1 MKKSREKKNNYMV
14 IRSVATCAVLLL
26 VVQSACMVY
35 SGEMQRFIQAE
46 NRQQIEATAKTGV
59 KSFEQRLSE
68 YMNMVE
74 AMCYCLPD
82 CEQVLNVD
90 NIKTINMMSRIHFT
104 V

>member
-14 IRSVATCAVLLL
+14 IRNVATCAVLML
-26 VVQSACMVY
+26 VVQSVCMVY

-68 YMNMVE
+68 YFLTRENLYE
-74 AMCYCLPD
+74 CTELKD
-82 CEQVLNVD
+82 
-90 NIKTINMMSRIHFT
+90 
-104 V
+104 